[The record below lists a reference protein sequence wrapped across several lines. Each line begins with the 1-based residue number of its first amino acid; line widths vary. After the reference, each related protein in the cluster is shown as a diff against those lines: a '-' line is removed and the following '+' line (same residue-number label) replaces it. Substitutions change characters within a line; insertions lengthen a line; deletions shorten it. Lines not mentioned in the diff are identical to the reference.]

1 MGISFYLISC
11 FHDQRSHFIAYASLY
26 LISYKADVRNMLQKY
41 SKQKILKIKLFIQN
55 ERIETNCS
63 WKGLFTSIKEH
74 LYLKKGHLD
83 NPEE

>member
-1 MGISFYLISC
+1 MIF
-11 FHDQRSHFIAYASLY
+11 FFIAYASLY

-55 ERIETNCS
+55 ERIEANCS

-74 LYLKKGHLD
+74 LCLKKGHLD

>member
-1 MGISFYLISC
+1 
-11 FHDQRSHFIAYASLY
+11 
-26 LISYKADVRNMLQKY
+26 MLQKY

-55 ERIETNCS
+55 ERIEANCS

-74 LYLKKGHLD
+74 LCLKKGHLD